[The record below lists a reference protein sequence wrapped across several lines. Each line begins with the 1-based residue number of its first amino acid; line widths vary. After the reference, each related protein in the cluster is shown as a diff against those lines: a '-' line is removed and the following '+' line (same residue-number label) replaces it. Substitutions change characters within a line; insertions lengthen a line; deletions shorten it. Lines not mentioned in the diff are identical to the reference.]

1 MQIDYLFYGVKGF
14 RKFKELGYILEM
26 LKPNANERLKILK
39 FYDKFGLNA
48 TLEAFGISPRTL
60 YRWKNIYEK
69 KGVLALNPKSTKPK
83 TFRKSNLATPE
94 FKKEIKEI
102 RDKYPNLGKERIYH
116 LLKPKYEN
124 LGLKLPSISTIGRI
138 ISSHKDKMRVT
149 PHRID
154 INGKTKII
162 KRSFK
167 NRKPRNLQTKP
178 LQTFALDTIQIVNNG
193 IRKYILT
200 MIDINTRIAY
210 AFAIP
215 SKHTRYTALGLKALI
230 KGINSP
236 NLQILTD
243 NGSEFALHF
252 KETAKE
258 HNLTHY
264 FTYPRSPKMNAHNE
278 RFNRTLQ
285 ESFVAYNEDLLFS
298 DLNEFNQK
306 MAKWLIDYN
315 TILPHSSLGYKSP
328 IEYAIMKDKKC
339 QMLWTDTKFTN
350 LSQNFL

>member
-1 MQIDYLFYGVKGF
+1 
-14 RKFKELGYILEM
+14 M
-26 LKPNANERLKILK
+26 LKPNANERLKVLG
-39 FYDKFGLNA
+39 FYDKFGLTA
-48 TLEAFGISPRTL
+48 TLEAFDISKRTL
-60 YRWKNIYEK
+60 YRRQSAYKK

-83 TFRKSNLATPE
+83 NSRSSKLATYE

-102 RDKYPNLGKERIYH
+102 REKYPNLGKERIYY
-116 LLKPKYEN
+116 LLKPKYEK

-138 ISSHKDKMRVT
+138 IANDKDKMRVV
-149 PHRID
+149 PHKID

-167 NRKPRNLQTKP
+167 NRKPKNLQTKP
-178 LQTFALDTIQIVNNG
+178 LCNFALDTIQIVNNG
-193 IRKYILT
+193 IRRYILT

-236 NLQILTD
+236 NLEILTD

-252 KETAKE
+252 KEAVKE

-264 FTYPRSPKMNAHNE
+264 FTYPRNPKMNAHNE

-285 ESFVAYNEDLLFS
+285 ESFVIYNEDLLFS
-298 DLNEFNQK
+298 DLNKFNQE

-328 IEYAIMKDKKC
+328 IDYAIMKDKKC
-339 QMLWTDTKFTN
+339 QMLWTDTN
-350 LSQNFL
+350 A